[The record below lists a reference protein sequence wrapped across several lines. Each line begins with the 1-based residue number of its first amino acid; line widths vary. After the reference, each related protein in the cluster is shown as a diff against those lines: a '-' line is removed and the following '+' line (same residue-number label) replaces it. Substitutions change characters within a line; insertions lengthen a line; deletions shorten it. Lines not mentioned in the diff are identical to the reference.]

1 MSWTASLSQTR
12 RNKYNVAPKEART
25 LDGIVFASKHEMMDW
40 AELRLLEKAG
50 VITDLKLQ
58 PRFKLPA
65 DLVYVA
71 DFQYHREGKT
81 IVQDSKGVRT
91 PVYKMKLKLFKAT
104 YPELVHLET

>member
-25 LDGIVFASKHEMMDW
+25 HGGIVFASKHEMLDFI
-40 AELRLLEKAG
+40 ELRMLEQAE
-50 VITDLKLQ
+50 VISDLKLQ

-65 DLVYVA
+65 DIVYVA
-71 DFQYHREGKT
+71 DFQYVRDGKT

-91 PVYKMKLKLFKAT
+91 PVYKMKLRLFKAT
-104 YPELVHLET
+104 YPDLVHVES